1 MISSIDGLFTYITW
15 AACKTH
21 AVARYTER
29 RKIIAMAPPM
39 AWNFLGS
46 RFLQGPPEAA
56 ATVALTPPYS
66 AGFGSTRRGEPNAG
80 WCTKVSRLIGAMRPC
95 TLALRHD
102 HGAYQ

>member
-1 MISSIDGLFTYITW
+1 
-15 AACKTH
+15 
-21 AVARYTER
+21 
-29 RKIIAMAPPM
+29 M

-56 ATVALTPPYS
+56 ATVALTPPYN
-66 AGFGSTRRGEPNAG
+66 AGFGSTRRAEPNAG